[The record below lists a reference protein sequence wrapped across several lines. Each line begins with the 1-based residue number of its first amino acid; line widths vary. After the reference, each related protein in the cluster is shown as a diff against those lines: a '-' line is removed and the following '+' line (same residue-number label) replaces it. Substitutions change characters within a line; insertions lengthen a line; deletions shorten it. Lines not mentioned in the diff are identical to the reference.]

1 MKFGFG
7 DKDGKL
13 FAKWQNKDLKLLL
26 NKKIEPI
33 PSNRERV
40 IMDIKVLK
48 FKDGVLIETKNKKEE
63 FTQRT
68 LKDYV
73 ER

>member
-1 MKFGFG
+1 
-7 DKDGKL
+7 
-13 FAKWQNKDLKLLL
+13 
-26 NKKIEPI
+26 
-33 PSNRERV
+33 
-40 IMDIKVLK
+40 MDIRVLK